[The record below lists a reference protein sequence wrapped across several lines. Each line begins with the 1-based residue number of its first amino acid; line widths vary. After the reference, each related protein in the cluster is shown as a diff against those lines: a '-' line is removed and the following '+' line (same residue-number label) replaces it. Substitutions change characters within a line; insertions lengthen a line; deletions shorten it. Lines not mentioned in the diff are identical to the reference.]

1 MSGGVDVLRV
11 LTQTIADAEVRD
23 RRYAET
29 LREARVAVSE
39 LIEADQE
46 YDSAHDH
53 LRSVKRGWKFDP
65 AFATDEE
72 WAPLRSAKKR
82 LEASIAR
89 RAAALGRVQAN
100 SHGGLGMPRE
110 AGRTVRGGPP

>member
-1 MSGGVDVLRV
+1 MIELADALAAPVDVRAVMARLELQTLQRGGSPSCE
-11 LTQTIADAEVRD
+11 TIAS
-23 RRYAET
+23 
-29 LREARVAVSE
+29 ARAAISE

-72 WAPLRSAKKR
+72 WAPLRSAEKR

-100 SHGGLGMPRE
+100 SHG
-110 AGRTVRGGPP
+110 AGVSE

>member
-39 LIEADQE
+39 LIEADRE
-46 YDSAHDH
+46 YDEAQAHVA
-53 LRSVKRGWKFDP
+53 LSGSGR
-65 AFATDEE
+65 EE
-72 WAPLRSAKKR
+72 W
-82 LEASIAR
+82 EAFECATAR
-89 RAAALGRVQAN
+89 RAAALQRITSPAT
-100 SHGGLGMPRE
+100 GGGE
-110 AGRTVRGGPP
+110 GGTK